1 MAFNVFM
8 RAVFVTATKA
18 AEMVLMKNQQCAKV
32 RSIFI
37 TWRIPPLNKNHSDEK
52 YSDKLNDTK

>member
-32 RSIFI
+32 RTIFI
-37 TWRIPPLNKNHSDEK
+37 TWRIPALKKITVMKNTVA
-52 YSDKLNDTK
+52 N